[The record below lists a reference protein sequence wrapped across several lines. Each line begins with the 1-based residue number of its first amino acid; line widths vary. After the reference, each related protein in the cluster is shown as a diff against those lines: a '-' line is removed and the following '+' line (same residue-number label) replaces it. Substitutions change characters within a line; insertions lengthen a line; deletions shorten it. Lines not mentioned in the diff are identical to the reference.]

1 MKYASARVWLFIAN
15 HGDINQTVE
24 RSTKITK
31 SHWCGKNVFS
41 RHLRSYFNAVD
52 DLRVTG
58 VQCWVH
64 EVGGERR
71 LPHIRKEPRMVEH
84 SNGSSG
90 GFGSSMLVHGFQSH
104 GGTPNHPVVMDDHD
118 FAGLVLKPVLTQEPP
133 ILNSSRNPLILP
145 FCPSH

>member
-1 MKYASARVWLFIAN
+1 MGILTRQLGDPPKLPKVIGVAKMCSAVIFDRISMPWMICGSQESNAEYMKLV
-15 HGDINQTVE
+15 
-24 RSTKITK
+24 K
-31 SHWCGKNVFS
+31 
-41 RHLRSYFNAVD
+41 
-52 DLRVTG
+52 
-58 VQCWVH
+58 
-64 EVGGERR
+64 RR